1 MSAFFQIPLLY
12 IAFHAMADPQFSDPT
27 SEADHFFKLSI
38 HLLRRMV
45 GPFNLV
51 YFVLQGIQKS
61 AQRRNLTLP
70 DQSVQILNEVERDRP
85 AVAGL
90 DAVRSL
96 YPVDLSTLH
105 EDLEGSRLENLLK
118 GHTS

>member
-12 IAFHAMADPQFSDPT
+12 IAFHAMMDPQLSDPD

-51 YFVLQGIQKS
+51 YLVLQGIQRS
-61 AQRRNLTLP
+61 AERRHLTLP
-70 DQSVQILNEVERDRP
+70 EASQTMLYDVERERP
-85 AVAGL
+85 ATINFKI
-90 DAVRSL
+90 VRSM
-96 YPVDLSTLH
+96 YPVDLSSLH
-105 EDLEGSRLENLLK
+105 GDLDGSRLENLLN
-118 GHTS
+118 TS